1 MSNDRLTR
9 HEISWLLAQEARGAA
24 KALRSE
30 LRSPG
35 SGEPKPPGEAM
46 TSLDALDDAI
56 DMLSQLNT
64 GARGK
69 GRRGR
74 IDLAALLYDIAP
86 NARISIE
93 PGAGT
98 EVFGDEGDL
107 RRMLNILVSQA
118 NASGGPIPSAET
130 EVTIR
135 RQGDWVRISVNLGP
149 DTSATGELER
159 RWLSRNA
166 VRHGGWVELEGG
178 TQSIYLQADG
188 ASDRRE
194 VTELRK
200 ELEQAQQLGEAYAR
214 ELASALAVGEFRT
227 EPPPQPASD
236 ERARFEALQSAASAM
251 QKSLKAFLD
260 GLKADLGEVAG
271 QPAAAELAQKI
282 AARSVHVQDL
292 QAELAAIADCPTS
305 AHETIE
311 LVSTLQAAL
320 SRIEPRAAR
329 DGVECSLE
337 APPSLWINGRRT
349 MLDLLF
355 DCALTHAVS
364 ATPKGEKVL
373 VSAFATE
380 LGVIVSFADGG
391 PAIPEALRAD
401 VVQHRVDP
409 GSLGRP
415 VGIALLA
422 ADALAA
428 ALGAALEL
436 RDGSGGHPELW
447 ITLKKRASI
456 PVGGGGAPSAP

>member
-1 MSNDRLTR
+1 MSNERLTR

-30 LRSPG
+30 LRPG
-35 SGEPKPPGEAM
+35 SGEAKPPGAPAM

-74 IDLAALLYDIAP
+74 IDLAALLYDVAP

-98 EVFGDEGDL
+98 EVFGDEADL

-118 NASGGPIPSAET
+118 NSSSGPIPSAET

-166 VRHGGWVELEGG
+166 IRHGGWVELEGG

-214 ELASALAVGEFRT
+214 ELATALAGGEFRT
-227 EPPPQPASD
+227 EPPPQPAGD
-236 ERARFEALQSAASAM
+236 HHARFEALQSAASAM
-251 QKSLKAFLD
+251 HRSLKAYLD
-260 GLKADLGEVAG
+260 GLKLDLNEHGG
-271 QPAAAELAQKI
+271 QSTSAELAQKV
-282 AARSVHVQDL
+282 AARSVHLQDL
-292 QAELAAIADCPTS
+292 MTELGAIADCPPS

-337 APPSLWINGRRT
+337 APASLWLNERRH
-349 MLDLLF
+349 MVDLLI
-355 DCALTHAVS
+355 DCALAHAVS

-373 VSAFATE
+373 ISAFSTE
-380 LGVIVSFADGG
+380 LGVIVSIADGG
-391 PAIPEALRAD
+391 PAIPEALRAE

-415 VGIALLA
+415 LGIALTA
-422 ADALAA
+422 ADAVAA
-428 ALGAALEL
+428 AMGAALEL
-436 RDGSGGHPELW
+436 REGAGGHPEVW

-456 PVGGGGAPSAP
+456 PAAGA